1 MKKVLCL
8 CWFLSCFAFA
18 ANAGVSFLPA
28 GSSSVGVSKK
38 TQTITSDQKCKN
50 ENYRKTCSGKQIGV
64 DPCPHNNKYYK
75 YCLKINRIVQNKKKC
90 FFVEILLIENNPY
103 FTFIIKNICQ
113 ANKNLI
119 TLKL

>member
-75 YCLKINRIVQNKKKC
+75 SCCNAAYN
-90 FFVEILLIENNPY
+90 
-103 FTFIIKNICQ
+103 FTKEECIKNGLRYSTQTCGG
-113 ANKNLI
+113 KHYCM
-119 TLKL
+119 